1 MKKGI
6 WNKYYSKES
15 KLLIL
20 KVDKKVNK
28 PIKSWKWEKEKESG
42 MKHLSRS
49 DWPAPALESHG
60 ADPRPVGE

>member
-28 PIKSWKWEKEKESG
+28 PIKSWKWKKEKKVEWNIWVTFEINQQ
-42 MKHLSRS
+42 R
-49 DWPAPALESHG
+49 
-60 ADPRPVGE
+60 